1 MFSNICSGKVRHYE
15 SLLKLL
21 LLTRDLTL
29 SIQRSYKLAFC
40 TRSFVYREQTTP
52 LAQTMQYS

>member
-1 MFSNICSGKVRHYE
+1 MKNDLVNDLVMFSNICSGKVRHYE

-29 SIQRSYKLAFC
+29 SIQRSYKLASC
-40 TRSFVYREQTTP
+40 TSFTVNKQ
-52 LAQTMQYS
+52 LL